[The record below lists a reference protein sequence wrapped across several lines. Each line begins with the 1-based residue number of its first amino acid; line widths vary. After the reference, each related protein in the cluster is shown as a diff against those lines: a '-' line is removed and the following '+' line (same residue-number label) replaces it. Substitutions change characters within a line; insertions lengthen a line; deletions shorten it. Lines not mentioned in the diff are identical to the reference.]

1 MSLSRQSRPLIKPG
15 HGNLLSVRLSAE
27 MKGDYSQPGF
37 VRGRYLEQ
45 IDLPSAYLVY
55 AVGKASPGR
64 YNFTL
69 AAHCYA
75 FLTSIG
81 RSLGGFSENYVYY

>member
-1 MSLSRQSRPLIKPG
+1 MP
-15 HGNLLSVRLSAE
+15 N
-27 MKGDYSQPGF
+27 
-37 VRGRYLEQ
+37 RYLKQ

-55 AVGKASPGR
+55 AVGKASPER

-81 RSLGGFSENYVYY
+81 RSLGGFSENYGYY

>member
-1 MSLSRQSRPLIKPG
+1 
-15 HGNLLSVRLSAE
+15 
-27 MKGDYSQPGF
+27 MKGDYSR
-37 VRGRYLEQ
+37 RGVMPSRYLKQ

-81 RSLGGFSENYVYY
+81 RSLGGFSENYGYY